1 MLNKGL
7 AQYQQVNTSLAVDGA
22 SPHRLIQMLME
33 GFMQRL
39 AEAKGAI
46 QRNAIAEKGEAIGKA
61 IAIVGGL
68 RGSLNSEVG
77 GDLTK
82 NLDALYEYLEHR
94 LLEANLNSSTAI
106 LDEALQLMKTLKSGW
121 DGIDQHAA

>member
-1 MLNKGL
+1 
-7 AQYQQVNTSLAVDGA
+7 
-22 SPHRLIQMLME
+22 ME